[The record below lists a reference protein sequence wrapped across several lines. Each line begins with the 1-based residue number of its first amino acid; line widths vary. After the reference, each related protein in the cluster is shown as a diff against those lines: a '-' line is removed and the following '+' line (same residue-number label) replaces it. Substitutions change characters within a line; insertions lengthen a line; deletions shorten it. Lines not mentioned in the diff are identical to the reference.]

1 MNYYEKRYVGEGDR
15 IRTGNVVRDIIKYG
29 VILMLTLG
37 VLGGIATYTGLAGR
51 WLAQPAQILSPEN
64 VRAQW
69 AFAYTYEESLAAS
82 ARQVCIAEAAVKTA
96 TTDTEATAR
105 RSQLI
110 AIQQNYARIEGEYN
124 AKLRNAFEA
133 KLVRPDDV
141 PAIAPTLTQ
150 MRTRVGC

>member
-1 MNYYEKRYVGEGDR
+1 VSYYEKRYLGDDDR
-15 IRTGNVVRDIIKYG
+15 IKTGNVVHDIIKYG
-29 VILMLTLG
+29 LILLLIVG
-37 VLGGIATYTGLAGR
+37 VLGGLATYTGLAAR
-51 WLAQPAQILSPEN
+51 WFAQPAQILSPEN

-82 ARQVCIAEAAVKTA
+82 ARQVCVAEAAVKAA
-96 TTDTEATAR
+96 TTDAEGSAR
-105 RSQLI
+105 RSQLF

-141 PAIAPTLTQ
+141 PTIAPTLAQ
-150 MRTRVGC
+150 MRVRVGC